1 MTQPAYAMNQSNF
14 AEMYEREL
22 VRPLFQPWA
31 EVLLDRA
38 ELTSGDRVLDLA
50 CGTGI
55 VARLA
60 NQRLQKT
67 GRVVGLDLSPQ
78 MLAVGRGI
86 DPSIDWRE
94 GNALALPFGDAE
106 TFDVVLCQQG
116 LQFFPDKAAAASE
129 MRRVLKKTAPG
140 GRLAVA
146 VWRGLEEIP
155 FFLALHRVAERHL
168 GPVADARYRYGD
180 ASQLEQLLI
189 DTGFRAVRVESL
201 SRTIRFADALSFVRM
216 NAMALVGMGTAPATT
231 SDEKRAQLVAAIV
244 KDSVE
249 VLPAYADA
257 ETGRGIVFA
266 ISANVATARG

>member
-38 ELTSGDRVLDLA
+38 ELVSGDRALDLA

-60 NQRLQKT
+60 NQHLQKT

-86 DPSIDWRE
+86 DPSVDWRE
-94 GNALALPFGDAE
+94 GNALALPFGEGE

-116 LQFFPDKAAAASE
+116 LQFFPDKAAAARE
-129 MRRVLKKTAPG
+129 MRRVLAPG

-146 VWRGLEEIP
+146 TWRPLEEIP
-155 FFLALHRVAERHL
+155 FFMALHRVGERHL
-168 GPVADARYRYGD
+168 GPVADARYSYGD
-180 ASQLEQLLI
+180 ATALERLLAEA
-189 DTGFRAVRVESL
+189 GFREIKIERL
-201 SRTIRFADALSFVRM
+201 SRTIRFADAMVFVRM
-216 NAMALVGMGTAPATT
+216 NAMALVGMGTPPDTT
-231 SDEKRAQLVAAIV
+231 SNERRAELVAAIT
-244 KDSVE
+244 KDSAE
-249 VLPAYADA
+249 VLPAYADV
-257 ETGRGIVFA
+257 EGRGIAFE
-266 ISANVATARG
+266 ISTNLATAQA